1 MAQPN
6 LKQSVNQA
14 FNVGGSHSRSLSQP
28 LFFANNSLPP
38 LSPFPPSE
46 SSLASSNSNMK
57 DISMEETDVSS
68 RGPSM
73 APSFRRE
80 NLFRGTDSLPPRRGH
95 RRSNS
100 DVPLEF
106 SAMIQSSSQL
116 LPISGQ
122 GMFGRT
128 ASMRENFGNDKP
140 IGLKRQD
147 MDVLGHGKISVDG
160 IGDRRSEGEVVD
172 DLFNSLMNLDHVNAM
187 NASGVEYKDKECIE
201 SGTKSSGGCSSN
213 TELEIVSKHGTN
225 LREGVKRSAAGY
237 IAPPARHHR
246 SLSMDSTIG
255 NFRFGDESPKLQSSL
270 FNRVDQLSPINSV
283 SDNSV
288 KLNIEFGHGEFNEV
302 ELKKIV
308 ADERLSEIAILDP
321 KRAKRILANRQS
333 AARSKE
339 RKLRYISE
347 LEHKVQTLQSEATTL
362 SAQFTILQK
371 DYGELTNQNNEL
383 KFRLKAMEQQAQ
395 LRDAL
400 HEALTAEVQRLKL
413 AKMELREDGRTYNGI
428 GQQAPVKHQMW
439 QLQQSPPNQQP
450 NQIQRLSV
458 PASTTST
465 TTSTAPAS
473 A

>member
-14 FNVGGSHSRSLSQP
+14 FNVGGSHARSISQP
-28 LFFANNSLPP
+28 SFFANNSLPP

-57 DISMEETDVSS
+57 DVSMEETDVSS
-68 RGPSM
+68 RGPPM
-73 APSFRRE
+73 APSIRRE
-80 NLFRGTDSLPPRRGH
+80 NLFRATDSLPPRRGH
-95 RRSNS
+95 HRSNS

-106 SAMIQSSSQL
+106 SAVIQSSPQL

-128 ASMRENFGNDKP
+128 ASMRENMGNDKP
-140 IGLKRQD
+140 FGLMRQD
-147 MDVLGHGKISVDG
+147 MDIPTHRKISADG

-172 DLFNSLMNLDHVNAM
+172 DLFNSLINLDQVNAL
-187 NASGVEYKDKECIE
+187 NSSVVEHKDN
-201 SGTKSSGGCSSN
+201 GTKLSGGDSSN
-213 TELEIVSKHGTN
+213 TELEIISKHGTN
-225 LREGVKRSAAGY
+225 LREGVKRSATGD
-237 IAPPARHHR
+237 IAPPARHYR
-246 SLSMDSTIG
+246 SLSVDSAFG
-255 NFRFGDESPKLQSSL
+255 NFEFGDESPKLQSSL
-270 FNRVDQLSPINSV
+270 FNRADQISPSNSA

-302 ELKKIV
+302 ELKKIA
-308 ADERLSEIAILDP
+308 ADERLAEIAVSDP
-321 KRAKRILANRQS
+321 KRAKRILANRHS

-339 RKLRYISE
+339 RKLHYISE
-347 LEHKVQTLQSEATTL
+347 LEHKVQTLQTEATTL

-371 DYGELTNQNNEL
+371 DYSELTNQNNEL
-383 KFRLKAMEQQAQ
+383 KFRLKAMEQQAH

-413 AKMELREDGRTYNGI
+413 AKMELREDGRTSNGI
-428 GQQAPVKHQMW
+428 AQQAPVKHQMW
-439 QLQQSPPNQQP
+439 QLQQLPPNQQHD
-450 NQIQRLSV
+450 QIRRLSV
-458 PASTTST
+458 PASTNST
-465 TTSTAPAS
+465 TASTAPAS

>member
-1 MAQPN
+1 MAQSN

-14 FNVGGSHSRSLSQP
+14 FNVVGGSHSRSLSQP
-28 LFFANNSLPP
+28 SFFANNSLPP

-46 SSLASSNSNMK
+46 SSLASSNSNK
-57 DISMEETDVSS
+57 DVSMEEMDVTS
-68 RGPSM
+68 RCPPI

-95 RRSNS
+95 RRSSS

-106 SAMIQSSSQL
+106 SAMIQSSPQL

-122 GMFGRT
+122 GMLGRT
-128 ASMRENFGNDKP
+128 ASMRENLGNDKP
-140 IGLKRQD
+140 FVLKRQD
-147 MDVLGHGKISVDG
+147 MDILGHGKISTDG

-172 DLFNSLMNLDHVNAM
+172 DLFNSLINLDHVNAM
-187 NASGVEYKDKECIE
+187 NDSGVEYKDKECIV
-201 SGTKSSGGCSSN
+201 SGTKLSGGDSN
-213 TELEIVSKHGTN
+213 TELEIVSKHETN
-225 LREGVKRSAAGY
+225 LREGVKRSAAGD
-237 IAPPARHHR
+237 IAPPARHYR
-246 SLSMDSTIG
+246 SLSMDSAIG
-255 NFRFGDESPKLQSSL
+255 NFQFGDESPKLQSSL
-270 FNRVDQLSPINSV
+270 FNRVDQLSPSNSAC
-283 SDNSV
+283 DNSV

-308 ADERLSEIAILDP
+308 ADERLSEIAISDP

-413 AKMELREDGRTYNGI
+413 AKMELREDGRTSNGI

-439 QLQQSPPNQQP
+439 QLQQPSPNQQP
-450 NQIQRLSV
+450 NQVQRLSV

-465 TTSTAPAS
+465 TASTAPAS